1 MKKMPFYRYFPQEV
15 NRRKITSMFSS
26 YFAAQEIQ
34 TTMMIILEVIS
45 GRAILWD
52 ASGLGLLAG
61 KLLVPLLCNDHYF
74 YSSGHF

>member
-1 MKKMPFYRYFPQEV
+1 
-15 NRRKITSMFSS
+15 MFSS
-26 YFAAQEIQ
+26 YFTAQEIQ

-45 GRAILWD
+45 GRAILQD

-74 YSSGHF
+74 YSSRHF